1 MKELE
6 IPGITKWG
14 ELCIKTAILPYKQQI
29 IPEKK
34 YTKWFDYD
42 TINHRLEI
50 RTRQA
55 GDTLSVLA
63 EGGTKPLKRYMI
75 DEKILRERRD
85 EIPLIADGSH
95 ILWVVGYRIS
105 EAYKV
110 TERTK
115 RILQIQIDKEN

>member
-1 MKELE
+1 MQGRKILQ
-6 IPGITKWG
+6 IPGVTGWRDLRITADVFSYEK
-14 ELCIKTAILPYKQQI
+14 QI
-29 IPEKK
+29 IPQKK
-34 YTKWFDYD
+34 CTKWFDYD

-55 GDTLSVLA
+55 GDTLSVHA

-95 ILWVVGYRIS
+95 ILWVGRIPD
-105 EAYKV
+105 
-110 TERTK
+110 
-115 RILQIQIDKEN
+115 Q

>member
-1 MKELE
+1 MTGWRDLR
-6 IPGITKWG
+6 ITAYVFSYEK
-14 ELCIKTAILPYKQQI
+14 QI
-29 IPEKK
+29 IPQKK
-34 YTKWFDYD
+34 CTKWFDYD

-55 GDTLSVLA
+55 GDTLSVHA